1 MLVAGE
7 TLYISNKT
15 GSKQDGTSWF
25 NLKFLD
31 ESMEEFFVV
40 FVEENIFNRFQKVAK
55 RTPVVLTI
63 NIVPGSKYY
72 TLENIE
78 IVS

>member
-7 TLYISNKT
+7 TLYISNKS
-15 GSKQDGTSWF
+15 GAKQDGTNWY

-55 RTPVVLTI
+55 RTPVVLTL

-72 TLENIE
+72 TLENVE
-78 IVS
+78 IIS